1 MNFLIFIILGLFFV
15 KHISVFPGRFSCAF
29 LKNPDKVGHI
39 SDPYLL
45 GDLLDLHLGAVKI
58 PYGAADPFLIYI
70 RSKGGIHLL
79 AEKL

>member
-1 MNFLIFIILGLFFV
+1 MNFLIFTILGLFFV

-45 GDLLDLHLGAVKI
+45 GDLLDRIWVLLRYHVARR
-58 PYGAADPFLIYI
+58 I
-70 RSKGGIHLL
+70 RF
-79 AEKL
+79 